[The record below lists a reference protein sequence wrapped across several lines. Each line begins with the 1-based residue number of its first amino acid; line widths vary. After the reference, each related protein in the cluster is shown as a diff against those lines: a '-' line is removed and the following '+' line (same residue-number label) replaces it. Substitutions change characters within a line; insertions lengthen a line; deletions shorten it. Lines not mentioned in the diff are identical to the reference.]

1 MLDDGT
7 TLVRKSGVL
16 LNGMIW
22 LGVPPGEAFLNA
34 AAMGAGNGLPVTWLG
49 ATSGTSS
56 GATPW
61 LVQRKPSGSRISVA
75 RMSRMLRPVAA
86 ETISRIN
93 GPR

>member
-1 MLDDGT
+1 MTGLDLARDALIEVAAVVTDSELTVLDDGT

-22 LGVPPGEAFLNA
+22 LGVPPTAFLNA

-56 GATPW
+56 GATP
-61 LVQRKPSGSRISVA
+61 
-75 RMSRMLRPVAA
+75 
-86 ETISRIN
+86 
-93 GPR
+93 